1 MAIGNVK
8 THRASPRRDLASERG
23 DVHSMMSASAP
34 AGEPV
39 GDSASRLSDRN
50 RRIALDRL
58 IVRDY
63 ALVISCR

>member
-1 MAIGNVK
+1 
-8 THRASPRRDLASERG
+8 
-23 DVHSMMSASAP
+23 MMSASAP